1 MRIIT
6 LCFCFIFV
14 FSWAQGP
21 EKASVGQKNA
31 ITTLAGQK
39 GLDSEALNSLVMQK
53 YNLNLYEISKEQAAA
68 LITEFQSPNSTLNT
82 QNKQNNTSQSL
93 V

>member
-1 MRIIT
+1 MKIIT

-31 ITTLAGQK
+31 ITTLAEQK
-39 GLDSEALNSLVMQK
+39 GLDQQALNSIVMQR
-53 YNLNLYEISKEQAAA
+53 YNLNFYEISKEQAA
-68 LITEFQSPNSTLNT
+68 
-82 QNKQNNTSQSL
+82 
-93 V
+93 

>member
-1 MRIIT
+1 MRIIS

-39 GLDSEALNSLVMQK
+39 GLDHEALNNLVFQRFNLSLDE
-53 YNLNLYEISKEQAAA
+53 LSKQQAAA
-68 LITEFQSPNSTLNT
+68 
-82 QNKQNNTSQSL
+82 
-93 V
+93 